1 MFKFTFIFNY
11 KSNFQKMSFSLY
23 ILLKGLFEN
32 QRAHVSADDPLDVC
46 DYCTNTEAKL
56 HILYRGIFKT
66 VFYYMIV

>member
-11 KSNFQKMSFSLY
+11 KSNFKKMSFSLY

-32 QRAHVSADDPLDVC
+32 RRAHVSADDPLDVC